1 MNKVLVTGGN
11 GFIGKE
17 IVKHLSWIKINTLNY
32 DIAVNRDL
40 LNQSQLEQHI
50 RGVDMVIHIAAQAN
64 FMKMEE
70 MDGAQQG
77 VEVNVLGTSNVA
89 YFCAKH
95 SKPLIYGSTV
105 CAYGN
110 IHGTGTEDT
119 SKLNPSDLYAYSKI
133 AGENIILG
141 YSKTFDLKYL
151 ILRFAT
157 TYGPGMRQELG
168 VYKFIDAALKNSP
181 LHVHGD
187 GSQTRTQTHVFDIAN
202 GVARAVQRFDK
213 IKNNIINLTSI
224 EKISA
229 KQMAKDI
236 IKITKSKSKIKY
248 IKQRENQ
255 TYKESFSTHKAR
267 KLLKWSPLYT
277 WNKGIKNTIDWVVT
291 LKGEHCQQPSR

>member
-1 MNKVLVTGGN
+1 MNKVLVTGGS

-17 IVKHLSWIKINTLNY
+17 IIKHLSWIKFNTLNY

-40 LNQSQLEQHI
+40 LDKAQLEQHI

-64 FMKMEE
+64 FMEMEKI
-70 MDGAQQG
+70 DGAPRG
-77 VEVNVLGTSNVA
+77 VEVNVLGTNNVA
-89 YFCAKH
+89 YFCAKYG
-95 SKPLIYGSTV
+95 KPLIYGSTV

-110 IHGTGTEDT
+110 INSIGTEDT

-141 YSKTFDLKYL
+141 YSKTFNLQYL

-157 TYGPGMRQELG
+157 TYGPGMRKELG
-168 VYKFIDAALKNSP
+168 VYKFIDAAQKNNP
-181 LHVHGD
+181 LYVHGD

-202 GVARAVQRFDK
+202 GVVKAVQRFNK
-213 IKNNIINLTSI
+213 IRNNIINLTST

-236 IKITKSKSKIKY
+236 IKKTKSKSKIKY
-248 IKQRENQ
+248 MKQRKNQ
-255 TYKESFSTHKAR
+255 TYKESFSTYKAK
-267 KLLKWSPLYT
+267 KLLKWSPHYT
-277 WNKGIKNTIDWVVT
+277 WDKGIKNTIDWCTT
-291 LKGEHCQQPSR
+291 LKGEHRQ